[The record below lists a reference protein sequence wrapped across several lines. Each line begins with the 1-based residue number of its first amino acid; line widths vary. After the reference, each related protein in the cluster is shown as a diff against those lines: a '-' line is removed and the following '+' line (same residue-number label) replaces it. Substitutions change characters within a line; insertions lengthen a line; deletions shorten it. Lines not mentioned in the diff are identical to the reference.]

1 MLGKHRAAGAAA
13 VLTVAALGW
22 SQAAGAATSASPIVT
37 GTVTAGA
44 LSLSTSAAPTFSA
57 NLALGVD
64 STPTYTLPLTAVD
77 TTGTGAGWN
86 LTITSTQFTTGG
98 GTPHTLAA
106 NASTMT
112 GVTSACASGTCTNPT
127 NAVTY
132 PVSVPAA
139 ATAPTAVKF
148 FNAAANT
155 GLGSFTVTPTVGVFV
170 PAASFAGSYSST
182 LTVSIVSGP

>member
-1 MLGKHRAAGAAA
+1 
-13 VLTVAALGW
+13 VAALAW
-22 SQAAGAATSASPIVT
+22 ATAAGAATTANPTVT
-37 GTVTAGA
+37 GTVTGGA
-44 LSLSTSAAPTFSA
+44 LSVATSAAPTFSA
-57 NLALGVD
+57 NLASGD

-77 TTGTGAGWN
+77 TTGSGAGWN

-98 GTPHTLAA
+98 ATPHTLAT
-106 NASTMT
+106 NASTIT

-127 NAVTY
+127 NAITY
-132 PVSVPAA
+132 PVSVPAGA
-139 ATAPTAVKF
+139 SAPTAVKLF
-148 FNAAANT
+148 DAAAST